1 MQGLGSLSGHLPGAC
16 CHLGRLGCGGPVGL
30 NGGLCGLDFPAA
42 LGCPSDGVGRGF
54 SGFLRGMEVRLFG
67 GGFSGRQTALLF
79 ADFQWLACFYMFPA
93 LSDSLPCQHL
103 AAVQRGGP
111 GLDNSIS
118 DGSFHLFLRLAGC
131 GVWTVLLI

>member
-1 MQGLGSLSGHLPGAC
+1 MDSLD
-16 CHLGRLGCGGPVGL
+16 CGGPVGL

-54 SGFLRGMEVRLFG
+54 GGFLWEMEVRLFG

-79 ADFQWLACFYMFPA
+79 ADFQWLAGFYTFPA
-93 LSDSLPCQHL
+93 LAYSLLCQHL

-118 DGSFHLFLRLAGC
+118 DGAFHLFLRLVGC
-131 GVWTVLLI
+131 VVWTVLLI